1 MGDSRHDRTIED
13 PLIDLLRN
21 ERCRARIGME
31 SVASYIGVSL
41 PAVYGW
47 ENGTA
52 RPNSLLRWMRWAKA
66 IDAKLEI
73 KVTTK
78 AGEEFIFSEDRA

>member
-1 MGDSRHDRTIED
+1 MPDSRHDRTIED
-13 PLIDLLRN
+13 PLIDLLRD
-21 ERCRARIGME
+21 ERCRARIGMD

-66 IDAKLEI
+66 IDARLEI

-78 AGEEFIFSEDRA
+78 AGVEHTFEDRA